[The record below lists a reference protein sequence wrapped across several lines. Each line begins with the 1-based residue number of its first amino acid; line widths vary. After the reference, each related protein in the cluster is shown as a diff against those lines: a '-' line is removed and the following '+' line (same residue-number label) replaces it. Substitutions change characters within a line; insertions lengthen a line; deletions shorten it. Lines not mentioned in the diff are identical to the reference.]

1 MPTWNEIC
9 AGVDRLAKKINQS
22 VEGVADQAALQFKLS
37 TCRGNLEEEY
47 KTLGKLAYQRLYV
60 AAAPAEVTVA
70 ENEEQQ
76 AESTAEQTSTD
87 DLTAQINS
95 ALARITSLLAEI
107 EMLEKKLK

>member
-22 VEGVADQAALQFKLS
+22 VEGVADQAALQLKLS

-60 AAAPAEVTVA
+60 AAAPAEVA
-70 ENEEQQ
+70 ESEREEEQ